1 LTQSLLDLTQPR
13 DASPSARWHSRRV
26 LLEATWRD
34 LVSLV
39 VSLVAG
45 CAIWRTTQFLM
56 THAATEAHMRRGAPA
71 TKQPSR
77 NYERLPAR
85 VCHPS
90 ASALQVLALQD
101 LALDARAALR
111 HSVGTPI
118 PVCHI
123 TRSLIRKHRLYAQ
136 RKKDDWLRRSR
147 NTPFVA
153 QYSNPKRLDLESIL
167 RARFAP

>member
-1 LTQSLLDLTQPR
+1 MTGLRVETRALRHAGTLGTFYWKLLG
-13 DASPSARWHSRRV
+13 
-26 LLEATWRD
+26 ATWCHSSCHSSPRSPFGD
-34 LVSLV
+34 RTVPDETHSYRSAHEKRRTSNKATISEL
-39 VSLVAG
+39 
-45 CAIWRTTQFLM
+45 RTTAGTGL
-56 THAATEAHMRRGAPA
+56 
-71 TKQPSR
+71 
-77 NYERLPAR
+77 Y
-85 VCHPS
+85 HPS
-90 ASALQVLALQD
+90 ASALQVLALQV

>member
-1 LTQSLLDLTQPR
+1 MTQSR
-13 DASPSARWHSRRV
+13 DASPSARWHSRHV

-39 VSLVAG
+39 VSLVAWL
-45 CAIWRTTQFLM
+45 AIRRTAQFRM
-56 THAATEAHMRRGAPA
+56 THASYRSALEQRRTSNKATISELRTTAG
-71 TKQPSR
+71 TGL
-77 NYERLPAR
+77 Y
-85 VCHPS
+85 HPS
-90 ASALQVLALQD
+90 ASALQVLALQV